1 MRSGGENPEYLDRE
15 TLEKLQL
22 KGLKK
27 VVERTYHKV
36 PFYQEAFRLNRI
48 EPENIKS
55 LKDLER
61 LPFTTREDLRAGY
74 PYGFLASSLSRLV
87 RLHTSTGTTG
97 KPKAVL
103 FTQKDIDQAA
113 QLITRCMRM
122 TGAGPEDIFQNMMS
136 YGLFTGGLIFHYG
149 AERAGLLV
157 IPAGTG
163 NTERQIELMRDF
175 KTTIIHITP
184 SYALY
189 LAEVLERLGLN
200 PRGDFSLRIAYLGAE
215 PYSQATKSKI
225 EEIFSLDAYD
235 SYGLSEMNGPGVAFE
250 CKEKCG
256 MHLWEDNFIME
267 VIDPETLELRRDNE
281 EGELVLTTINR
292 EAMPILRYRTGD
304 LTQIYPDPCRCG
316 RVHRRISRIKG
327 RVDDM
332 FVLRGVNIFP
342 SEVERILMSMPE
354 VGGNYQIVLER
365 RGGLDEMRV
374 ILEIEKG
381 FFSGSLKDLERLQNR
396 IKAKLKRELM
406 VTPQVELV
414 EPATLPRTT
423 GKAKR
428 LIDKRKI

>member
-1 MRSGGENPEYLDRE
+1 MSRENPEYLDRE
-15 TLEKLQL
+15 SLEELQL
-22 KGLKK
+22 RRLKK
-27 VVERTYHKV
+27 VVDRVYHKV
-36 PFYQEAFRLNRI
+36 PFYGKAFRANKVK
-48 EPENIKS
+48 PENIKN

-113 QLITRCMRM
+113 QLITRSMRM
-122 TGAGPEDIFQNMMS
+122 TGAGPEDVFQNMMS
-136 YGLFTGGLIFHYG
+136 YGLFTGGLVFHYG
-149 AERAGLLV
+149 AERAGALV
-157 IPAGTG
+157 IPSGTG
-163 NTERQIELMRDF
+163 NTERQIELMHDF
-175 KTTIIHITP
+175 KTTIVHITP

-189 LAEVLERLGLN
+189 LAEVMERMGLD
-200 PRGDFSLRIAYLGAE
+200 PRGDFNLRTAYLGAE
-215 PYSQATKSKI
+215 PYSETTKDEI

-267 VIDPETLELRRDNE
+267 VIDPENFEVRRE
-281 EGELVLTTINR
+281 GEVGELVLSTINR

-304 LTQIYPDPCRCG
+304 LTHICPDPCGCG

-332 FVLRGVNIFP
+332 FILRGVNIFP
-342 SEVERILMSMPE
+342 SQVERILMSMPE
-354 VGGNYQIVLER
+354 VGRNYQIVLER

-374 ILEIEKG
+374 ILEIKKR
-381 FFSGSLKDLERLQNR
+381 FFRGSLEDLKRLQNK
-396 IKAKLKRELM
+396 IKAKLKGQLM

>member
-1 MRSGGENPEYLDRE
+1 MRSPRENPEYLDRE
-15 TLEKLQL
+15 SLQELQL
-22 KGLKK
+22 KRLRK
-27 VVERTYHKV
+27 VLDRVYHKV
-36 PFYQEAFRLNRI
+36 PFYRKAFRANKVK
-48 EPENIKS
+48 PENIKN
-55 LKDLER
+55 LRDLQR
-61 LPFTTREDLRAGY
+61 LPFTTTEDLRAGY
-74 PYGFLASSLSRLV
+74 PYGFLVSSLSHLI

-103 FTQKDIDQAA
+103 FTQKDIDQATE
-113 QLITRCMRM
+113 LIARSMRM
-122 TGAGPEDIFQNMMS
+122 TGAEPDDVFQNMMS

-157 IPAGTG
+157 IPGGAG

-175 KTTIIHITP
+175 KTTIVHLTP
-184 SYALY
+184 SYVLY
-189 LAEVLERLGLN
+189 LAEVMERMGLS
-200 PRGDFSLRIAYLGAE
+200 PRDDFNLRIAYLGAE
-215 PYSQATKSKI
+215 PYSEATKSKI
-225 EEIFSLDAYD
+225 EEIFSLDAYN

-267 VIDPETLELRRDNE
+267 VIDPETLEILREGE
-281 EGELVLTTINR
+281 EGELVLSTIDR

-304 LTQIYPDPCRCG
+304 LTRIYPDPCRCG

-342 SEVERILMSMPE
+342 SEVERILMSLPE
-354 VGGNYQIVLER
+354 VEGNYQILLER
-365 RGGLDEMRV
+365 EEGLDNMRV
-374 ILEIEKG
+374 RVEIRKKI
-381 FFSGSLKDLERLQNR
+381 FRGSLQDLKRLQNK

-406 VTPQVELV
+406 VSPQVELV

>member
-1 MRSGGENPEYLDRE
+1 MNSSEENSEYLDRE
-15 TLEKLQL
+15 CLERLQL
-22 KGLKK
+22 KRLKRILGR
-27 VVERTYHKV
+27 VYYKV
-36 PFYQEAFRLNRI
+36 PFYREAFHINKVK
-48 EPENIKS
+48 PEDIKNLGD
-55 LKDLER
+55 LKK
-61 LPFTTREDLRAGY
+61 LPFVTREDLYARY
-74 PYGFLASSLSRLV
+74 PYGFLASPLSSLV

-97 KPKAVL
+97 KPKAVF
-103 FTQKDIDQAA
+103 FTQKDIEQATE
-113 QLITRCMRM
+113 LIVRCIKM
-122 TGAGPEDIFQNMMS
+122 TGAGPEDVFQNMMS

-157 IPAGTG
+157 VPSGAG

-175 KTTIIHITP
+175 RTTILHITP

-189 LAEVLERLGLN
+189 LAEVMERMGLN
-200 PRGDFSLRIAYLGAE
+200 PGNDFNLRMIYLGAE
-215 PYSQATKSKI
+215 PYSQATKSRI
-225 EEIFSLDAYD
+225 EEIFSVDTYD

-250 CKEKCG
+250 CKEKEG

-267 VIDPETLELRRDNE
+267 VIDPETLEVKREGE
-281 EGELVLTTINR
+281 EGELVLTAINK
-292 EAMPILRYRTGD
+292 EAMPLLRYRTGD
-304 LTQIYPDPCRCG
+304 LTYIYPAPCKCG

-342 SEVERILMSMPE
+342 SEVERILMSLPE
-354 VGGNYQIVLER
+354 VGRNYQVVLER
-365 RGGLDEMRV
+365 EKGLDNMKIRV
-374 ILEIEKG
+374 EIKKR
-381 FFSGSLKDLERLQNR
+381 FFRGSFQDLERLQNK
-396 IKAKLKRELM
+396 IKAKLKKELV

>member
-1 MRSGGENPEYLDRE
+1 MRSGGKNPEYLDRE
-15 TLEKLQL
+15 SLEKLQL
-22 KGLKK
+22 KRLKK
-27 VVERTYHKV
+27 VLNRVYHRV
-36 PFYQEAFRLNRI
+36 PFYREAFRANKI
-48 EPENIKS
+48 KPENIKN
-55 LKDLER
+55 LEDLER

-97 KPKAVL
+97 KPKAV
-103 FTQKDIDQAA
+103 FFSQKDIDQAA
-113 QLITRCMRM
+113 QLITRSVRM
-122 TGAGPEDIFQNMMS
+122 TGAEPEDVFQNMMS

-157 IPAGTG
+157 IPGGAG
-163 NTERQIELMRDF
+163 NTERQIELMHDF
-175 KTTIIHITP
+175 KTTIVHITP

-189 LAEVLERLGLN
+189 LAEVMERLGLD
-200 PRGDFSLRIAYLGAE
+200 PRHDFNLRIAYLGAE
-215 PYSQATKSKI
+215 PYSKATKSKI
-225 EEIFSLDAYD
+225 EKIFSLDAYD

-250 CKEKCG
+250 CREKCG

-267 VIDPETLELRRDNE
+267 IIDPETFKVRRDNE
-281 EGELVLTTINR
+281 EGELVLTTVNR

-304 LTQIYPDPCRCG
+304 LTHIYPDPCRCG

-342 SEVERILMSMPE
+342 SEVERILMSLPE
-354 VGGNYQIVLER
+354 VGRNYQIVLER
-365 RGGLDEMRV
+365 EGSLDKMRV
-374 ILEIEKG
+374 RVEIKKR
-381 FFSGSLKDLERLQNR
+381 FFSGSLKDLERLQNK
-396 IKAKLKRELM
+396 IKAKLKGELM

-414 EPATLPRTT
+414 EPATIPRTT

>member
-1 MRSGGENPEYLDRE
+1 MRSQGENPEYLDRE
-15 TLEKLQL
+15 KLEKLQL
-22 KGLKK
+22 KRLKK
-27 VVERTYHKV
+27 VLDRVYHKV
-36 PFYQEAFRLNRI
+36 PFYREAFEANKVK
-48 EPENIKS
+48 PEDIKN

-61 LPFTTREDLRAGY
+61 LHFTTREDLRAGY

-103 FTQKDIDQAA
+103 FTQKDIYQASE
-113 QLITRCMRM
+113 LITRSMRM
-122 TGAGPEDIFQNMMS
+122 TGAGSEDVFQNMMS

-157 IPAGTG
+157 IPGGTG

-175 KTTIIHITP
+175 KTTIVHITP

-189 LAEVLERLGLN
+189 LAEVMERMGLD
-200 PRGDFSLRIAYLGAE
+200 PRGDFNLHIAYLGAE

-267 VIDPETLELRRDNE
+267 IIDPETFELRREGE
-281 EGELVLTTINR
+281 EGELVLSTINR

-304 LTQIYPDPCRCG
+304 LTHIYPEPCRCG

-342 SEVERILMSMPE
+342 SEVERILMSLPE
-354 VGGNYQIVLER
+354 VGRNYQIVLER
-365 RGGLDEMRV
+365 KESLDEMRV
-374 ILEIEKG
+374 RVEIKKRFFRDSLED
-381 FFSGSLKDLERLQNR
+381 LKKLQNK
-396 IKAKLKRELM
+396 IKAKLKGELM

>member
-1 MRSGGENPEYLDRE
+1 VRSPRENPEYLDRE
-15 TLEKLQL
+15 SLQELQL
-22 KGLKK
+22 KRLRK
-27 VVERTYHKV
+27 VLDRVYHKV
-36 PFYQEAFRLNRI
+36 PFYRKAFRANKVK
-48 EPENIKS
+48 PENIEN
-55 LKDLER
+55 LRDLQR
-61 LPFTTREDLRAGY
+61 LPFTTTEDLRAGY
-74 PYGFLASSLSRLV
+74 PYGFLASSLSHLI

-103 FTQKDIDQAA
+103 FTQKDIDQATE
-113 QLITRCMRM
+113 LIARSMRM
-122 TGAGPEDIFQNMMS
+122 TGAEPDDVFQNMMS

-157 IPAGTG
+157 IPGGAG

-175 KTTIIHITP
+175 KTTIVHLTP

-189 LAEVLERLGLN
+189 LAEVMERMGLS
-200 PRGDFSLRIAYLGAE
+200 PRDDFNLRIAYLGAE
-215 PYSQATKSKI
+215 PYSEATKSKI
-225 EEIFSLDAYD
+225 EEIFSLDAYN

-250 CKEKCG
+250 CKKKCG

-267 VIDPETLELRRDNE
+267 VIDPETLEILREGE
-281 EGELVLTTINR
+281 EGELVLSTIDR

-304 LTQIYPDPCRCG
+304 LTRIYPDPCRCG

-342 SEVERILMSMPE
+342 SEVERILMSLPE
-354 VGGNYQIVLER
+354 VEGNYQILLER
-365 RGGLDEMRV
+365 EEGLDNMRV
-374 ILEIEKG
+374 RVEIRKKI
-381 FFSGSLKDLERLQNR
+381 FRGSLQDLKRLQNK
-396 IKAKLKRELM
+396 IKAKFKRELM
-406 VTPQVELV
+406 VSPQVELV

>member
-1 MRSGGENPEYLDRE
+1 MRSQGESPEYLDRE
-15 TLEKLQL
+15 SLERLQL
-22 KGLKK
+22 KRLRK
-27 VVERTYHKV
+27 VLEKVYHKV
-36 PFYQEAFRLNRI
+36 PFYRKAFDANKVK
-48 EPENIKS
+48 PKNVEN

-74 PYGFLASSLSRLV
+74 PYGFLACSLSHLV

-113 QLITRCMRM
+113 QLITRCIRM
-122 TGAGPEDIFQNMMS
+122 TGAGPKDVFQNMMG

-157 IPAGTG
+157 IPSGTG

-175 KTTIIHITP
+175 KTTTVHITP

-189 LAEVLERLGLN
+189 LAEVMERTGLD
-200 PRGDFSLRIAYLGAE
+200 PRDNFNLRRAYLGAE

-250 CKEKCG
+250 CKQKDG

-267 VIDPETLELRRDNE
+267 VIDPETLEVRREGE
-281 EGELVLTTINR
+281 EGELVLSTINR

-304 LTQIYPDPCRCG
+304 LTRIYPDTCKCG

-332 FVLRGVNIFP
+332 FILRGVNIFP
-342 SEVERILMSMPE
+342 SEVERILMSLPE
-354 VGGNYQIVLER
+354 VGRSYQIVLQRE
-365 RGGLDEMRV
+365 GGMDDMRV
-374 ILEIEKG
+374 RVEIKKR
-381 FFSGSLKDLERLQNR
+381 FFRGSLQDLKRLQNK
-396 IKAKLKRELM
+396 IKAKLRGELM

-428 LIDKRKI
+428 VIDKRKI

>member
-1 MRSGGENPEYLDRE
+1 VRSPRENPEYLDRE
-15 TLEKLQL
+15 SLQELQL
-22 KGLKK
+22 KRLRK
-27 VVERTYHKV
+27 VLDRVYHKV
-36 PFYQEAFRLNRI
+36 PFYRKAFRANKVK
-48 EPENIKS
+48 PENIKN
-55 LKDLER
+55 LRDLQR
-61 LPFTTREDLRAGY
+61 LPFTTTEDLRAGY
-74 PYGFLASSLSRLV
+74 PYGFLVSSLSHLI

-103 FTQKDIDQAA
+103 FTQKDIDQATE
-113 QLITRCMRM
+113 LIARSMRM
-122 TGAGPEDIFQNMMS
+122 TGAEPDDVFQNMMS

-157 IPAGTG
+157 IPGGAG

-175 KTTIIHITP
+175 KTTIVHLTP
-184 SYALY
+184 SYVLY
-189 LAEVLERLGLN
+189 LAEVMERMGLS
-200 PRGDFSLRIAYLGAE
+200 PRDDFNLRIAYLGAE
-215 PYSQATKSKI
+215 PYSEATKSKI
-225 EEIFSLDAYD
+225 EEIFSLDAYN

-267 VIDPETLELRRDNE
+267 VIDPETLEILREGE
-281 EGELVLTTINR
+281 EGELVLSTIDR

-304 LTQIYPDPCRCG
+304 LTRIYPDPCRCG

-342 SEVERILMSMPE
+342 SEVERILMSLPE
-354 VGGNYQIVLER
+354 VEGNYQILLER
-365 RGGLDEMRV
+365 EEGLDNMRV
-374 ILEIEKG
+374 RVEIRKKI
-381 FFSGSLKDLERLQNR
+381 FRGSLQDLKRLQNK

-406 VTPQVELV
+406 VSPQVELV